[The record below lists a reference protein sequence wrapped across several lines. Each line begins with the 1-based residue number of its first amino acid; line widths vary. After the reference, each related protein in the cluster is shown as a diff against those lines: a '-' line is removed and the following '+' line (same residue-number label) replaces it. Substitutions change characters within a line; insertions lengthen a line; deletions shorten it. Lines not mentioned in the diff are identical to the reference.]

1 VTRRPRLQKPEPQ
14 WANGKWTVARQR
26 PIQHAYLVIYGGQHV
41 GWVAPVAEGGWRWI
55 TTWNPRTGGSQLRQS
70 KHAFRSWEHAVG
82 ALAATAMAKA
92 VTTTPD
98 VPDVENWV
106 RHYLLHGKPWT
117 PTPEPVAVT
126 P

>member
-1 VTRRPRLQKPEPQ
+1 
-14 WANGKWTVARQR
+14 
-26 PIQHAYLVIYGGQHV
+26 
-41 GWVAPVAEGGWRWI
+41 
-55 TTWNPRTGGSQLRQS
+55 
-70 KHAFRSWEHAVG
+70 
-82 ALAATAMAKA
+82 MAKA